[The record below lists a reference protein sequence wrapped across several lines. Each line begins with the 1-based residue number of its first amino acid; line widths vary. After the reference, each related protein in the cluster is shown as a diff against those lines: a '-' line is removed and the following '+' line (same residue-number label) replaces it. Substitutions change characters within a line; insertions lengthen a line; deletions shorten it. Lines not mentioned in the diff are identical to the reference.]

1 MCTAATYETKHFYF
15 GRNLDLEYSYEE
27 SVTVTPR
34 NFPLV
39 FRHAAPLQSH
49 YAMIGMSYVKDGYPL
64 YYEAT
69 NEKGLSMAG
78 LNFVGNAVYQPPQ
91 PGKDNIASFEFIP
104 WLLGQCDC
112 LKDVRQLLAR
122 LNLTDTNFSPE
133 LPAAQLHW
141 IIADREGAIVVE
153 SVEDGLHVYDDPAGV
168 LTNNPPFPFHM
179 QNLCNYMSL
188 SPKPPANHFC
198 QSLKL
203 EPYSRGMGAM
213 GLPGDCSSSSR
224 FVKAAFTRLN
234 STSGDSELE
243 SVSQLFHILGSVAM
257 PRGSVCMGGGKFET
271 TIYTCCCNTDTG
283 VYYYTTY
290 DNGALTAVDMHRE
303 DLEGTAPRS
312 YPMVQEPQVFFQN

>member
-15 GRNLDLEYSYEE
+15 GRNLDLEYSYQE

-34 NFPLV
+34 NYPLV
-39 FRHAAPLQSH
+39 FRHAAPLESH
-49 YAMIGMSYVKDGYPL
+49 YAMIGMSYVVDGYPL

-78 LNFVGNAVYQPPQ
+78 LNFVGNAAYQPPQ
-91 PGKDNIASFEFIP
+91 PGKDNIAPFEFIP
-104 WLLGQCDC
+104 WVLGQCDC
-112 LKDVRQLLAR
+112 LKDVRTLLDR
-122 LNLTDTNFSPE
+122 LNLTATDFSPQ

-141 IIADREGAIVVE
+141 LIANREGCIVVE
-153 SVEDGLHVYDDPAGV
+153 SMADGLHIHDDPAGV
-168 LTNNPPFPFHM
+168 LTNNPPFPYQM

-188 SPKPPANHFC
+188 SPQPPANHFC

-213 GLPGDCSSSSR
+213 GLPGDCSSASR

-234 STSGDSELE
+234 STSGQSELE

-271 TIYTCCCNTDTG
+271 TIYTCCCDADTG

-290 DNGALTAVDMHRE
+290 ENGGLTAVDMHRE
-303 DLEGTAPRS
+303 DLEGCVPRS
-312 YPMVQEPQVFFQN
+312 YPMVQTPQVLFQN